1 MFSLPG
7 NKCFLI
13 IVFLQAYF
21 INMLSGQESAPYFRH
36 YTTENG
42 LPSSEVYSILEDK
55 KGNIWFSTDRGVARF
70 DGYEFKTFTYLDGL
84 TDNTVFNLQEDTLG
98 RIWML
103 SFSCRV
109 YYYEN
114 GKVHAYKYNNL
125 LLKESQ
131 GRIPTSFYVDSKEN
145 VYVSVHSFGILKID
159 SSGNYIWRHSIKN
172 LGSINYIIDEHTPNN
187 VLVSYNYYREIP
199 NARFIHSLN
208 NVSDTFTIPE
218 NGKDRISALRLSND
232 KLIFSSGKSL
242 YEKNRNGIKL
252 ISKLPG
258 KLITLSKDQ
267 NQNLWVGTES
277 GAFQID
283 VNNST
288 IIANY
293 LAENSI
299 TGILQD
305 REGGYWFT
313 TLDKGVFYMPG
324 YGIQGIPFNEEP
336 FQKPISLVSDKKSNI
351 YAGCWNG
358 MLVKIHATKKEIMFI
373 PGKPDYNSMIFNLTY
388 FEDERILLSRSNPGF
403 IKNKK
408 YYPIYNKNVFGI
420 KTELVKDSNE
430 IYYAAGTTFF
440 FIIRNDSVI
449 ENIFLGQRINCL
461 IRDSQNRI
469 ILGCSRGGFVFN
481 LISKTLSPLHKD
493 LTDLRIDDIKMYKNK
508 IVMASKGKGLL
519 ILEGDSIQT
528 IDERNGLCSN
538 LVNKILIR
546 ENQIWCTTN
555 KGISKIVFQ
564 NSKNTDYSITNINY
578 GDGLFSDEITGITEL
593 NDTIYAASNSGISF
607 FNSRTDFT
615 NFTNPPVAIK
625 SFKINNSDTAFGENI
640 VLKYNQNNI
649 HIDFTGISFRSSGKI
664 KYNYHLIS
672 GKDTTSSTIFGRSVE
687 FLSLNPGQYR
697 FSVSAINNSGI
708 YSKIPATISFEILP
722 AWWQSLWFRII
733 MAALISAFI
742 YLLYRNK
749 LKQLKQKFEAE
760 RKQASL
766 QLTAMRAQMNPHFIF
781 NVMNSIRNYMQN
793 HDLASAEKYLTSFSK
808 LVRYTLDNSEVQEI
822 SLEEELEAI
831 KNYVAHEMLR
841 FEKGFEFEIRFDE
854 GIDPSDITLLS
865 MLLQPY
871 LENAIKHGISRMNKG
886 GKILIAVREENEK
899 IIIAIEDNGV
909 GTTES
914 QKWNSSNRVN
924 HISHGT
930 SLNSERIKAYNK
942 VYNKNISV
950 QITNLTAK
958 DGSQA
963 GTRVEVVL

>member
-1 MFSLPG
+1 
-7 NKCFLI
+7 
-13 IVFLQAYF
+13 
-21 INMLSGQESAPYFRH
+21 MLSGQESEPYFRH

-55 KGNIWFSTDRGVARF
+55 KGNVWFGTDRGVARF

-84 TDNTVFNLQEDTLG
+84 TDNTVFNLQEDKFG

-103 SFSCRV
+103 SFSCRL

-114 GKVHAYKYNNL
+114 GKVHAYKYNSL

-131 GRIPTSFYVDSKEN
+131 GRIPTSFYVDSLEN
-145 VYVSVHSFGILKID
+145 VYTSVHSFGILKID
-159 SSGNYIWRHSIKN
+159 SSGNYNWKHRISH
-172 LGSINYIIDEHTPNN
+172 LGSINYIIDEQTPNN
-187 VLVSYNYYREIP
+187 ALLAYTYNKEILH
-199 NARFIHSLN
+199 AKYIHIRN
-208 NVSDTFTIPE
+208 NLTDTFSISD
-218 NGKDRISALRLSND
+218 NGKDRFTAIRLTTD
-232 KLIFSSGKSL
+232 KLVFSSGKSL
-242 YEKNRNGIKL
+242 YEKNKKSIEL
-252 ISKLPG
+252 IAELPG
-258 KLITLSKDQ
+258 KIITLSKDN
-267 NQNLWVGTES
+267 NQNLWAGTES
-277 GAFQID
+277 GVFQI
-283 VNNST
+283 NT
-288 IIANY
+288 INTNKIAANY
-293 LAENSI
+293 LRENSI

-305 REGGYWFT
+305 REGGFWFT
-313 TLDKGVFYMPG
+313 TLDKGVYYMPG
-324 YGIQGIPFNEEP
+324 YGIQGIPFNEGP

-358 MLVKIHATKKEIMFI
+358 MLVKIHAAKKEIMFI

-388 FEDERILLSRSNPGF
+388 FDDERLLLSRSNPGF

-461 IRDSQNRI
+461 IRDSQKRI
-469 ILGCSRGGFVFN
+469 ILGCSRGVFVFN

-493 LTDLRIDDIKMYKNK
+493 LMDLRIDDIKMYNNK
-508 IVMASKGKGLL
+508 IAMASKGKGLL
-519 ILEGDSIQT
+519 ILDGDSIQT
-528 IDERNGLCSN
+528 IDESKGLCSN

-564 NSKNTDYSITNINY
+564 NSQNTDYSITNVNS

-593 NDTIYAASNSGISF
+593 NDTIYVASNSGISF

-615 NFTNPPVAIK
+615 NSINPPVQIK
-625 SFKINNSDTAFGENI
+625 SFKINNSDTAVGENI
-640 VLKYNQNNI
+640 ILKYNQNNI

-672 GKDTTSSTIFGRSVE
+672 GKDTTSSIISGKSVE
-687 FLSLNPGQYR
+687 FLSLNPGQYH

-708 YSKIPATISFEILP
+708 YSKIPATISFEIRP

-733 MAALISAFI
+733 IAALISVFI

-749 LKQLKQKFEAE
+749 LKQLKQQFETE

-841 FEKGFEFEIRFDE
+841 FENGFEFDVLINE
-854 GIDPSDITLLS
+854 GIDPSEITLLS

-871 LENAIKHGISRMNKG
+871 VENAIKHGINRMKKG
-886 GKILIAVREENEK
+886 GKILIAIREENEK
-899 IIIAIEDNGV
+899 VIIAIEDNGV
-909 GTTES
+909 GTAEAM
-914 QKWNSSNRVN
+914 KWNSSNRVN

-942 VYNKNISV
+942 VYNKNIKV
-950 QITNLTAK
+950 HITNLTAK
-958 DGSQA
+958 DGSPS
-963 GTRVEVVL
+963 GTRVEVEL

>member
-1 MFSLPG
+1 MLTCTG
-7 NKCFLI
+7 NKYLFIITFFLSYLTRS
-13 IVFLQAYF
+13 VW
-21 INMLSGQESAPYFRH
+21 GQESIPYFRH

-42 LPSSEVYSILEDK
+42 LPSSEVYSIVEDK
-55 KGNIWFSTDRGVARF
+55 KGNVWFGTDRGVARF

-84 TDNTVFNLQEDTLG
+84 TDNTVFNLQEDNFG

-103 SFSCRV
+103 SFSCRL

-114 GKVHAYKYNNL
+114 GKVHAYNNNL

-131 GRIPTSFYVDSKEN
+131 GRIPTSFYVDSMEN
-145 VYVSVHSFGILKID
+145 VYTSVHSFGIIKID
-159 SSGNYIWRHSIKN
+159 SSGNFNWKHNLSH
-172 LGSINYIIDEHTPNN
+172 LGSINYIIDEQTPNN
-187 VLVSYNYYREIP
+187 ALLAYTYNKEIQH
-199 NARFIHSLN
+199 AKYIHTWN
-208 NVSDTFTIPE
+208 NLTDTFSISDS
-218 NGKDRISALRLSND
+218 GKDRFTAIRLTTD
-232 KLIFSSGKSL
+232 KLIFSSGKLL
-242 YEKNRNGIKL
+242 YERTNNSIKL
-252 ISKLPG
+252 IADLPG
-258 KLITLSKDQ
+258 KVITLSKDR
-267 NQNLWVGTES
+267 NQNLWAGTES

-283 VNNST
+283 VTNST
-288 IIANY
+288 IISNY
-293 LAENSI
+293 LVENSI

-324 YGIQGIPFNEEP
+324 YGIQGIPFNEGP

-358 MLVKIHATKKEIMFI
+358 MLVKIHAAKKEIMYI

-388 FEDERILLSRSNPGF
+388 FDDERLLLSRSNPGF

-461 IRDSQNRI
+461 IRDSQKRI
-469 ILGCSRGGFVFN
+469 LLGCSRGVFVFN
-481 LISKTLSPLHKD
+481 LISKSLSPLHKD
-493 LTDLRIDDIKMYKNK
+493 LTDLRIDDIKMYNDK

-519 ILEGDSIQT
+519 ILDGDRIQT
-528 IDERNGLCSN
+528 IDESNGLCSN

-555 KGISKIVFQ
+555 KGISKIEFQ
-564 NSKNTDYSITNINY
+564 KNNPAGYKITNVNS

-625 SFKINNSDTAFGENI
+625 FFKINNSDTAIGENI
-640 VLKYNQNNI
+640 TLKYNQNNF
-649 HIDFTGISFRSSGKI
+649 HIEFTGISFRSSGKI
-664 KYNYHLIS
+664 KYHYQLIC
-672 GKDTTSSTIFGRSVE
+672 GKDTTHSIISGRSVE
-687 FLSLNPGQYR
+687 FLSLNPGKYN
-697 FSVSAINNSGI
+697 FSVSAINNSGF

-733 MAALISAFI
+733 IAALISVFI

-749 LKQLKQKFEAE
+749 LKQLKQQFEAE

-793 HDLASAEKYLTSFSK
+793 HDLESAEKYLTSFSK

-831 KNYVAHEMLR
+831 KNYIAHEKLR
-841 FEKGFEFEIRFDE
+841 FENGFEFDILIEE

-871 LENAIKHGISRMNKG
+871 VENAIKHGISRMNTG
-886 GKILIAVREENEK
+886 GKIVIAVREVNGK
-899 IIIAIEDNGV
+899 VIIAIEDNGV

-914 QKWNSSNRVN
+914 QKWNSSNRAN

-930 SLNSERIKAYNK
+930 SLNSERIIAYNK
-942 VYNKNISV
+942 VFNKNIKV
-950 QITNLTAK
+950 HITNLTS
-958 DGSQA
+958 GNGNPS
-963 GTRVEVVL
+963 GTRVEVEL